1 MGRSDVTP
9 RGPYRLRE
17 IAIPAFGP
25 SLLYGIADGAVL
37 PVLAFTARDLG
48 ASLAVAGFVV
58 ALMGVG
64 SLVSNLPAAVVASR
78 FGERRAMLGAAAIAT
93 VAFVLCIASREVWL
107 LALAAL
113 MVGSAGAVF
122 SLARQTWL
130 VAAVPYVQRARALS
144 TLAGCMRIGMFLGPF
159 AGAGLI
165 HWMGLSG
172 AYVVAIVAMVV
183 LVGLVWRLPDLP
195 EVEGA
200 SGGGPPAGAAASAS
214 IAASTSASTSTSASA
229 SAAAP
234 SPPPAAQGAPPGF
247 GDVLR
252 THAGVFA
259 TLGIA
264 VLLVGAIRACRQVAV
279 PLWADAIGLAPVMAS
294 LVYGVAAL
302 VDMAVFYPA
311 GRVMDLYGR
320 IWVAV
325 PCAALIGL
333 SLLAIPLTTDF
344 ASLLVVATV
353 LGLGNG
359 IGSGIVMT
367 LGADAAP
374 VNARPRFLGIWR
386 MLVDTGASA
395 GPLLLASLA
404 GWVSLAVGI
413 QAIGVLGLVAAAV
426 FWRVL
431 PRRRET

>member
-1 MGRSDVTP
+1 MDPADVTR

-48 ASLAVAGFVV
+48 ASLALAGFVV
-58 ALMGVG
+58 ALIGVG
-64 SLVSNLPAAVVASR
+64 SLVSNLPAAVIASR
-78 FGERRAMLGAAAIAT
+78 FGERRAMLGAAAIALA
-93 VAFVLCIASREVWL
+93 AFVLCIASRAVWL

-113 MVGSAGAVF
+113 MVGVAGAVF

-130 VAAVPYVQRARALS
+130 VGAVPYAQRARALS
-144 TLAGCMRIGMFLGPF
+144 TLAGCMRIGMFIGPF

-165 HWMGLSG
+165 HWMGLAG
-172 AYVVAIVAMVV
+172 AYVVAIAAMVV
-183 LVGLVWRLPDLP
+183 LVTLVWRLPDLP
-195 EVEGA
+195 EVEVA
-200 SGGGPPAGAAASAS
+200 SEPPS
-214 IAASTSASTSTSASA
+214 STSPSVS
-229 SAAAP
+229 P
-234 SPPPAAQGAPPGF
+234 SPPTRLPASPPSRPGF
-247 GDVLR
+247 ADVLR
-252 THAGVFA
+252 QHAGVFA

-264 VLLVGAIRACRQVAV
+264 VMLVGAIRACRQIAV

-294 LVYGVAAL
+294 IVYGVAAL

-333 SLLAIPLTTDF
+333 SLLAMPLTTDF

-374 VNARPRFLGIWR
+374 ANARPRFLGIWR

-395 GPLLLASLA
+395 GPLLLATLT

-413 QAIGVLGLVAAAV
+413 HAIGVLGLVAAAV

-431 PRRRET
+431 PRRHEP